1 MQLVNERALLGT
13 LLGATALSVVMLS
26 YAYPQHAIL
35 ILGAQAVVLTTIY
48 SVGNNYVE
56 HKIRKEYEEIIDSI
70 NSQTQKLNDALYK
83 ARLRIVKLEK
93 KGAKNG

>member
-1 MQLVNERALLGT
+1 MQLVNARALLGA
-13 LLGATALSVVMLS
+13 LLGITALSVVVLS

-35 ILGAQAVVLTTIY
+35 ILGAQAVILTTIY
-48 SVGNNYVE
+48 SVGNNYIE
-56 HKIRKEYEEIIDSI
+56 HKIRKEYEEIIDGI

-83 ARLRIVKLEK
+83 ARLRIAELER